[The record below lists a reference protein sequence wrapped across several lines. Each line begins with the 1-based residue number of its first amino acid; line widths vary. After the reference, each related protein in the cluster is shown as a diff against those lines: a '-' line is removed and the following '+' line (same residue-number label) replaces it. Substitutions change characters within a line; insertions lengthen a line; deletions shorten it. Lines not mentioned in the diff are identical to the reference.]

1 MFECVNTK
9 MHAGAGFISGVRGI
23 NEQIQASP
31 HTTEDVAHS
40 SAYSVRFSL
49 GMHQCCPGYAKQ
61 STFHERTKIIG
72 RELCAEKQEES
83 MRVTATYLTLSS
95 CM

>member
-1 MFECVNTK
+1 MFECLNTK

-40 SAYSVRFSL
+40 SAHSVRFSL
-49 GMHQCCPGYAKQ
+49 GMQRVSAAPGMPSNKH
-61 STFHERTKIIG
+61 STRGLK
-72 RELCAEKQEES
+72 
-83 MRVTATYLTLSS
+83 
-95 CM
+95 